1 MPFEEQD
8 LNYNGESGFLSAMKF
23 QGLYDLVKSKI
34 VNRYS
39 LFTRSLSMESYLNIS
54 TSAIVN
60 SS

>member
-23 QGLYDLVKSKI
+23 EGLYDLVKPKI

-39 LFTRSLSMESYLNIS
+39 LFTRNLSMER
-54 TSAIVN
+54 
-60 SS
+60 